1 MFAHEI
7 NTSAFDQE
15 DPPGPAEMPHS
26 GGQNLP
32 VPAAVEPRPFFLSK
46 LQSYDVILLGT
57 KHDQPA
63 TTHFLMD
70 ILPILAG
77 FGVTHVGLEI
87 TSDQQKRIDKF
98 AATGAGRDDIEVFH
112 VIDSPEYR
120 CFLDVIRLCELK
132 PVALDL
138 PHHMWNTP
146 FTRDEWMANNISSV
160 MQRVPRAKILVV
172 VGNLHTL
179 KRVDWIDP
187 AKQDRFLPEYLSACE
202 PELDTL
208 SVLADYE
215 DVPSSCT
222 IRKTYMA
229 KEKPLVLEASGL
241 NFKPKVLNILAAK
254 PMQIHEL
261 TDAIMMY

>member
-1 MFAHEI
+1 MVAPEV
-7 NTSAFDQE
+7 NTSAFAQE
-15 DPPGPAEMPHS
+15 EP
-26 GGQNLP
+26 P
-32 VPAAVEPRPFFLSK
+32 VPAATQHADGQIPPVPAAIEPRPFFLSK
-46 LQSYDVILLGT
+46 LQSHDVILMGT
-57 KHDQPA
+57 KHDQAA
-63 TTHFLMD
+63 TTRFLMD
-70 ILPILAG
+70 ILPILAE

-87 TSDQQKRIDKF
+87 TSDQQKKIDRF
-98 AATGAGRDDIEVFH
+98 TATGTGRDDIEVFH

-120 CFLDVIRLCELK
+120 CFLDIIRLCELK
-132 PVALDL
+132 PLALDL

-146 FTRDEWMANNISSV
+146 FTRDEWMANKISSV
-160 MQRVPRAKILVV
+160 MQCVPRAKILVV

-187 AKQDRFLPEYLSACE
+187 AKQDRFLPEYLSVCE
-202 PELDTL
+202 PELETL

-222 IRKTYMA
+222 IRKTYKG

-241 NFKPKVLNILAAK
+241 SFKPKVLNILAAR

-261 TDAIMMY
+261 TDAVMMY